1 MDKKILIVAK
11 REYLERV
18 RSRTFLAFTLLI
30 PVFIAGITMFP
41 LYIAAKSGASTAI
54 RHVTIID
61 ATGSGLGDRIAHAL
75 MTDSTI
81 ARIPNDSVTPRV
93 ESVSAADLPAREQAA
108 ANEVKL
114 PDHITGYLVLTDSKL
129 AGKSA
134 RYSGRNASTIG
145 DMDKLRSIVRQEVMV
160 SRLEREGVRKD
171 IVNDLATSTFR
182 LNSERLTER
191 GRGGSGQAG
200 IFAGISVGLLLFMSI
215 VFHGQNVLRGVL
227 EEKSSRVA
235 EVVISSVKPE
245 SLLAGKVLGVGGVG
259 LTQQAA
265 WFAISAYLM
274 NFLGPVI
281 LKAATKG
288 AVATTATSG
297 TGAANAALGA
307 SFGGMALSIVAV
319 SLLFFVIGFVFYASL
334 YAAAGSMVNSEQE
347 AQQAA
352 IPVMMLLMSTWL
364 MVNPV
369 LINPNSKLAIV
380 LTWLPW
386 SSPIMVPLRMG
397 LTTVSPVVI
406 AGSALVAV
414 LGCVV
419 AVWLSARIYRVGM
432 LMYGKK
438 PSFAEVAKWIRYA

>member
-1 MDKKILIVAK
+1 MASKILIVAK

-18 RSRTFLAFTLLI
+18 RSRTFLMFTLLI

-54 RHVTIID
+54 RHIAILD
-61 ATGSGLGDRIAHAL
+61 ATGTDLGNRVAKAL
-75 MTDSTI
+75 TTDSTV
-81 ARIPNDSVTPRV
+81 ARVVGDSVVPRV
-93 ESVSAADLPAREQAA
+93 MNVSAAELPAREQAT

-114 PDHITGYLVLTDSKL
+114 PDHITGYLVLNDSTL

-171 IVNDLATSTFR
+171 IVNDLATSNFR
-182 LNSERLTER
+182 LASERLTER

-245 SLLAGKVLGVGGVG
+245 ALLAGKVLGVGGVG
-259 LTQQAA
+259 LTQQIA
-265 WFAISAYLM
+265 WFGISAYLM
-274 NFLGPVI
+274 NFLGPII

-288 AVATTATSG
+288 AVTASAG
-297 TGAANAALGA
+297 GSAANVAIGN
-307 SFGGMALSIVAV
+307 SFGGMALSVVGV

-364 MVNPV
+364 MVNAV
-369 LINPNSKLAIV
+369 LVNPNSRLSVV

-386 SSPIMVPLRMG
+386 SSPIIVPLRMG
-397 LTTVSPVVI
+397 LTSVSPAVI
-406 AGSALVAV
+406 AGSA
-414 LGCVV
+414 VV
-419 AVWLSARIYRVGM
+419 AVIGSIGAIWLSARIYRVGM

>member
-1 MDKKILIVAK
+1 
-11 REYLERV
+11 
-18 RSRTFLAFTLLI
+18 
-30 PVFIAGITMFP
+30 
-41 LYIAAKSGASTAI
+41 
-54 RHVTIID
+54 
-61 ATGSGLGDRIAHAL
+61 
-75 MTDSTI
+75 
-81 ARIPNDSVTPRV
+81 
-93 ESVSAADLPAREQAA
+93 
-108 ANEVKL
+108 
-114 PDHITGYLVLTDSKL
+114 
-129 AGKSA
+129 
-134 RYSGRNASTIG
+134 
-145 DMDKLRSIVRQEVMV
+145 MDKLRSIVRQEMMV

-171 IVNDLATSTFR
+171 IVNDLATTNFR

-191 GRGGSGQAG
+191 GRSGSGQAG

-227 EEKSSRVA
+227 EEKSTRVA
-235 EVVISSVKPE
+235 EVVISSIKPE
-245 SLLAGKVLGVGGVG
+245 ALLAGKVLGVGGVG

-265 WFAISAYLM
+265 WFGISAYLM
-274 NFLGPVI
+274 NFLGPIV
-281 LKAATKG
+281 LKSATKG
-288 AVATTATSG
+288 AVAATSG
-297 TGAANAALGA
+297 ASAANAALGN
-307 SFGGMALSIVAV
+307 SFGGMALSLIGV

-369 LINPNSKLAIV
+369 LVNPNSKLAIV

-414 LGCVV
+414 AGCVV
-419 AVWLSARIYRVGM
+419 ALWLSARIYRVGM
-432 LMYGKK
+432 LMYGKR
-438 PSFAEVAKWIRYA
+438 PSFAEVARWIRYA